1 MESSRS
7 LSELSVSGGRS
18 KTQGRERRGVN
29 RGKTGNKA
37 NRKGRGEGE
46 QVKMQEKKNLN
57 KLGAGG

>member
-7 LSELSVSGGRS
+7 LSELSVSGGQS
-18 KTQGRERRGVN
+18 KTQGRERQGVN

-46 QVKMQEKKNLN
+46 ELKMQEKK
-57 KLGAGG
+57 KSK